1 MLLLERITLRLYA
14 NRMPNTEKI
23 KKAKIINFLSL
34 DTNFLAL
41 RRLQLLQMPMKL
53 DPMVLYARILSVLRY
68 LNKRQASGF
77 NTRLVTP

>member
-68 LNKRQASGF
+68 LNKRQASAF

>member
-77 NTRLVTP
+77 NTRL